1 MFLIASTCFAIIMG
15 IIIFN
20 FRMRETREPV
30 TSKKIIIPPIAMS
43 TGFLQFVFPAFH
55 VTWTEAGEAF
65 LVGMMFSIFLIMT
78 SKFEIRGDQV
88 YLVRSKAF
96 IFIII
101 GLFAIRLALKWYIGA
116 SVSLFETS
124 SLFFI
129 VAFGMILPWRLAMLF
144 LFKKKQNEIAL

>member
-1 MFLIASTCFAIIMG
+1 MAVIV
-15 IIIFN
+15 FN

-30 TSKKIIIPPIAMS
+30 TSRKIIIPPLAMS
-43 TGFLQFVFPAFH
+43 TGFLQFVFPAFRI
-55 VTWTEAGEAF
+55 TWLEAGEAF
-65 LVGMMFSIFLIMT
+65 LVGIMFSVFLIMT
-78 SKFEIRGDQV
+78 SKFEIKGDHV

-101 GLFAIRLALKWYIGA
+101 GLFAIRLGLKWYIG
-116 SVSLFETS
+116 SSISIFETS

-144 LFKKKQNEIAL
+144 LFMKKKNEIAL

>member
-1 MFLIASTCFAIIMG
+1 VFLIASTIFAILMAIVV
-15 IIIFN
+15 FN

-30 TSKKIIIPPIAMS
+30 TFKKIILPPIFMS
-43 TGFLQFVFPAFH
+43 TGFLMFVVPLFRIP
-55 VTWTEAGEAF
+55 WSEAGEAF
-65 LVGMMFSIFLIMT
+65 LVGIMFSIFLIMT
-78 SKFEIRGDQV
+78 SKFEIKENQV

-101 GLFAIRLALKWYIGA
+101 GLFAIRLALKWYIGT
-116 SVSLFETS
+116 SISYFETS

-144 LFKKKQNEIAL
+144 LFFKKRDEIAL